1 MSTHERNNAMSK
13 NYGFDEAEVR
23 ITKVDGTK
31 LAIFDVSRT
40 VECQFVAISSNS
52 VYLLETFSSVRDTL
66 EFIAR
71 KEIKGATVEADEGV
85 LDNLAQMVGFETW
98 SELVSDERGENE
110 VEFPAYTDAQGNE
123 HAEF

>member
-1 MSTHERNNAMSK
+1 MSK

-23 ITKVDGTK
+23 ITKADGTK

-40 VECQFVAISSNS
+40 VECQFVAISSNA
-52 VYLLETFSSVRDTL
+52 VYLLETFSGVRDVT

-71 KEIKGATVEADEGV
+71 KEIKGATVEADEGM

-98 SELVSDERGENE
+98 SELVSDERGEE
-110 VEFPAYTDAQGNE
+110 VEFPAYADAQGNE

>member
-1 MSTHERNNAMSK
+1 MSK